1 MLTAIAGIS
10 RITEVRAD
18 GEPATEGYGM
28 HVRACHTRKMPVDG
42 LVLFMDPYSAPDKSG
57 LKIAD
62 VPDNNGRG
70 IYLQEVARRGA
81 APPLPTASI
90 SMYDGKQ
97 VCACRALRR
106 GL

>member
-70 IYLQEVARRGA
+70 NISAGSGAKGRGTPITDSIDIDVRR
-81 APPLPTASI
+81 
-90 SMYDGKQ
+90 
-97 VCACRALRR
+97 
-106 GL
+106 